1 MMNTLFLLSLLLVV
15 MAYSADGYF
24 MQATATKRRS
34 LITVKLS
41 DSPEEVD
48 QSPAFVSPDAEDA
61 DRKIFDMNKRV
72 RLGRSRDQDGKSNI
86 WSIEPTMEVVEET
99 ESGLKKNLLI
109 GGLVIGTAVA
119 VLPLFSL
126 LSKLLP
132 DPADF

>member
-1 MMNTLFLLSLLLVV
+1 MNTIFLLSLLLVV
-15 MAYSADGYF
+15 VSYTADGYF
-24 MQATATKRRS
+24 IKPSALVTRRS
-34 LITVKLS
+34 VALKLS
-41 DSPEEVD
+41 DSPEGDE
-48 QSPAFVSPDAEDA
+48 SPAFVSPDAEDA
-61 DRKIFDMNKRV
+61 DRKLFDMNKRV

-86 WSIEPTMEVVEET
+86 WSIEPTMEVEEESG